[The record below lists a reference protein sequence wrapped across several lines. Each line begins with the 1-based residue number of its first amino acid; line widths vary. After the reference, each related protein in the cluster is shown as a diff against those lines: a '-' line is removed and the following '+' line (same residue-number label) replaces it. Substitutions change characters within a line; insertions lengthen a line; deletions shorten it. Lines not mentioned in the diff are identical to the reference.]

1 MENRDDEF
9 KTSDTA
15 LLLFVA
21 AVVWLSVFQS
31 SVFR

>member
-21 AVVWLSVFQS
+21 AVVWLLVFQS

>member
-1 MENRDDEF
+1 MENRNDEL

-21 AVVWLSVFQS
+21 AAVWLLVFQS
-31 SVFR
+31 GIFR